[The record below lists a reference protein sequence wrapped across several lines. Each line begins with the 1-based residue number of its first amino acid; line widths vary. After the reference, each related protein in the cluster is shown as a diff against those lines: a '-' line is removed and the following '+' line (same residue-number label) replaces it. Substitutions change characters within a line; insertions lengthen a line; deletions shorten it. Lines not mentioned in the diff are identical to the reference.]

1 MSSLY
6 SKSAP
11 VDPGTRVSARR
22 RSEGI
27 ISRVASLFENDR
39 KKETKQKNRKQKKT
53 LMIVLVVE
61 TLGFARNCRSVTF
74 RCRYHRIEIYR
85 GSRWPWMSG

>member
-1 MSSLY
+1 MY
-6 SKSAP
+6 SKFAP
-11 VDPGTRVSARR
+11 EDPGTGVSARR

-39 KKETKQKNRKQKKT
+39 KKETKNKQTENKT
-53 LMIVLVVE
+53 E
-61 TLGFARNCRSVTF
+61 TLLMVLIVEMLDFARNCRSVTF

-85 GSRWPWMSG
+85 WSR